1 MRYRSPASKPFQTRN
16 EGRSR
21 FALEELL
28 WAGLAV
34 LAFSALAAFV
44 WHEDTKQREAV
55 RRSVLS
61 EQASVR
67 LAPMAARLERV
78 FEDVYHNAR
87 TISMLPGVRKLHG
100 SNRLNSTEDT
110 VAKGRLSADADQTI
124 HQIYNNLASSV
135 QVSEIY
141 VILKGLQA
149 DRGEVPVLAYDSKV
163 LDINSKITDIAD
175 IPQEDESAE
184 YAYYTRTMAEL
195 EQAFPRF
202 TFDRLEAIPSVWSPR
217 MRTCDNT
224 QYTSVRHGNPAD
236 ADGISLSVPVYSA
249 RDEAFSGLVAVVLRT
264 NVIESILMG
273 LPLVPLSSGDLATLQ
288 RQNLTVPAEPVPFR
302 LVNSLSGLRVH
313 DRRIAN
319 PDTFFAN
326 GQERLLEQAL
336 EVHGNSEW
344 LLQLVV
350 PESTWQAR
358 MADLDA
364 SLRVNLGGLSL
375 LALMVL
381 GLRFMA
387 LSRRRQARA
396 MRQLEVERERE
407 VRANRAKDTFL
418 ANMSHEIRTP
428 MNGVIGMLELL
439 SDSAL
444 DQQQQLHLQSARG
457 AAEDLLE
464 ILNDILDVTRLE
476 SGGVQ
481 LDIVRHDLHHLIQS
495 AVRLIA
501 HRAKKKGITVAVTI
515 APDTPRY
522 LAIDPT
528 RVRQIVLNLLTN
540 AVKFTEAGNVDL
552 RLSASSLPGLERVQI
567 HLAVQDTG
575 IGISPEAMPQ
585 LFQRF
590 AQADKTTKRR
600 FGGSGLGLE
609 ISHKLAQLMEGDI
622 TVQSQPGQ
630 GSTFVLT
637 FPAAAMAPPPASPIP
652 PPSANPD
659 DNASDHPPVRRLRV
673 LIVDD
678 TPLNLVLLRTLLGRW
693 GHEVVSAEGG
703 EQAVQLATGPQPFD
717 LVLMDAMMPEVDGTA
732 ACQRIREFFGDRPHP
747 RIVVVTADAMVGARA
762 QYLASGFDDYMAKPV
777 HAPTLKKLV
786 DQIGA

>member
-1 MRYRSPASKPFQTRN
+1 MA
-16 EGRSR
+16 
-21 FALEELL
+21 
-28 WAGLAV
+28 
-34 LAFSALAAFV
+34 
-44 WHEDTKQREAV
+44 
-55 RRSVLS
+55 
-61 EQASVR
+61 EQASVK
-67 LAPMAARLERV
+67 LASMAAHLERV
-78 FEDVYHNAR
+78 FEDIYHNAR
-87 TISMLPGVRKLHG
+87 TISMLPGVRTLQG
-100 SNRLNSTEDT
+100 SNRLSTTEDT
-110 VAKGRLSADADQTI
+110 VAKGRLSPDADQTI

-141 VILKGLQA
+141 VILKGLRA

-163 LDINSKITDIAD
+163 LDVNAKSTDVSD
-175 IPQEDESAE
+175 VPEEDESAE
-184 YAYYTRTMAEL
+184 YAYYIHAMAQL
-195 EQAFPRF
+195 EQTFPRF

-224 QYTSVRHGNPAD
+224 QYTSLRHGNPAD
-236 ADGISLSVPVYSA
+236 ADGISLSVPVYSN
-249 RDEAFSGLVAVVLRT
+249 RNDVFSGLVAVVLRT
-264 NVIESILMG
+264 NVIEAMLMR
-273 LPLVPLSSGDLATLQ
+273 LPLVPVGADDLAMLQ
-288 RQNLTVPAEPVPFR
+288 RQSLALPLEPVPFR
-302 LVNSLSGLRVH
+302 LVNKASGLRVH
-313 DRRIAN
+313 DRRIAD
-319 PDTFFAN
+319 PDTFFAT
-326 GQERLLEQAL
+326 GQERLLEQPL

-350 PESTWQAR
+350 PESAFKTR

-364 SLRVNLGGLSL
+364 SLRIKLGGLTL
-375 LALMVL
+375 LAIMVL
-381 GLRFMA
+381 GLRIMA
-387 LSRRRQARA
+387 LSRSRQTRA

-439 SDSAL
+439 SGSKL
-444 DQQQQLHLQSARG
+444 DQQQQSHLQSARG

-481 LDIVRHDLHHLIQS
+481 LDIMRHDLHHLIQS

-501 HRAKKKGITVAVTI
+501 HRAKKRGIAVGVAI

-540 AVKFTEAGNVDL
+540 AEKFTEAGSVDL
-552 RLSASSLPGLERVQI
+552 RLSASPLPGQERVLI
-567 HLAVQDTG
+567 HLAVRDTG
-575 IGISPEAMPQ
+575 IGIAPEALPQ

-590 AQADKTTKRR
+590 AQADKTTNRR

-609 ISHKLAQLMEGDI
+609 ISRKLALLMGGDI
-622 TVQSQPGQ
+622 TVQSQPEQ

-637 FPAAAMAPPPASPIP
+637 FPATVMAPPPASPVP
-652 PPSANPD
+652 PPSTALD
-659 DNASDHPPVRRLRV
+659 QSASDHPPVRRLRV

-693 GHEVVSAEGG
+693 GHDVVSAEGG

-717 LVLMDAMMPEVDGTA
+717 LVLMDAMMPEVDGTT
-732 ACQRIREFFGDRPHP
+732 ACQRIREFFGDRYHP

-762 QYLASGFDDYMAKPV
+762 QYLAAGFDDYMAKPV
-777 HAPTLKKLV
+777 HAPTLKKLI